1 MPRRPIATGIR
12 PCAPIDQPPRIGDP
26 RFSRFGIVNRKA
38 VRDFA
43 AEQIAAFDIKAAG
56 PEAGT
61 GTLSGGNLQKALLAR
76 ERAFDPLVLCGG
88 LVILAGAMGSRAGP
102 GRRPPCCFRSAAR
115 NASGGATM
123 AEFLRWASENKSLQ
137 TTKRY

>member
-1 MPRRPIATGIR
+1 MLRRPIATGIR

-56 PEAGT
+56 PEAGS

-88 LVILAGAMGSRAGP
+88 LVILAGAMAAFSRRARAP
-102 GRRPPCCFRSAAR
+102 AALLLSFRREER
-115 NASGGATM
+115 
-123 AEFLRWASENKSLQ
+123 
-137 TTKRY
+137 